1 MICHTLI
8 NIIYIIKIAL
18 FLIKHI
24 EMHIWMD
31 VIVTFVLF
39 NIDYFLL
46 TFFWFILLNLMRL
59 RTVYG
64 IGFWYGVKLIL
75 DDLGE

>member
-1 MICHTLI
+1 
-8 NIIYIIKIAL
+8 
-18 FLIKHI
+18 
-24 EMHIWMD
+24 MD